1 MEYCEINLALARK
14 IPNVRRCNRGR
25 VVNPDGHCRS
35 DCQHPFGSQATASRK
50 PNSLKLGNDRG
61 PWLCAPALRLV
72 CLFEDDDAAGPLTRN
87 YASAHV
93 GQASHLTFDEW
104 CQAKSLTYGSEDEFR
119 AARDLSITCQGA
131 DDSSSCL
138 HTNLCQLASKS
149 NEGLETKRKYSVHA
163 EHRGVPSE
171 ESLQSD

>member
-1 MEYCEINLALARK
+1 MERARK
-14 IPNVRRCNRGR
+14 FAASAITR
-25 VVNPDGHCRS
+25 
-35 DCQHPFGSQATASRK
+35 PFGNRLPPKKTSSFV
-50 PNSLKLGNDRG
+50 G
-61 PWLCAPALRLV
+61 PWLCVPALRPV

-138 HTNLCQLASKS
+138 HTNLCQPASKS
-149 NEGLETKRKYSVHA
+149 NEGLETKRKYSA
-163 EHRGVPSE
+163 RTERRGAPPTK
-171 ESLQSD
+171 SLQSVVQSLRSL